1 MSPIA
6 NVNDPTGAV
15 ATTFTRRMT
24 CTPAEWHRL
33 LEGAVRAAALALQ
46 VSATHAQIDLTPWL
60 QGSLLRIR
68 WQELPERRIALIRL
82 PQMEATFTFHATDEA
97 TVLRFMA
104 HFDLHTQRGGG

>member
-60 QGSLLRIR
+60 QGSSLRIR

-82 PQMEATFTFHATDEA
+82 PHRRLIRRPLSPRERAVFF
-97 TVLRFMA
+97 
-104 HFDLHTQRGGG
+104 GGDARS